1 MINLKRTSV
10 LFGAVLLIVSCTST
24 PSTSSTDSTGSSTTS
39 QTGSTSN
46 SSTSIE
52 AIDNYDD
59 WLNTWSEAGHLYLHY
74 LRPQANVSE
83 YDDYALWIWQN
94 APQDLEGSLYC
105 VTSPTI
111 RSAFNEMNVDWMTN
125 VGNTGNALMQSGRI
139 VDIDLTATNVVGG
152 KTGATTG
159 FIGATRIGFLIIL
172 ESSMGGGSHWTSDGG
187 ANTYIDD
194 IDSHKRS
201 NGSIH
206 IFCVQGSVGDYSFT
220 YDPNYIENPVV
231 TDTTGNYRSNAEL
244 SNTSSTK
251 IAGTVPTSTT
261 FKSSMGIGYQIFVA
275 SFADSNNDG
284 MGDIRGIINSLD
296 YLEDL
301 NVNCLWLTPIQQ
313 SESYHGYD
321 VTDFEAIDSKFG
333 TMADYR
339 ELVDELH
346 VRGMTIIMD
355 FVINH
360 TSKNNVWFKKS
371 QRAEVGTHPITQ
383 ATFNYRDMY
392 HWKYKGDKVRKWNE
406 TSSVGVNDPGYGTSI
421 ATYTEINVEN
431 HPDWYRDGESDYY
444 YYGKFG
450 SGMAELNYESQ
461 ITRDL
466 VIDMAKGWLEFG
478 VDGFRLDA
486 IKHIYMLDESYKS
499 GDLVVSDT
507 GERTYYD
514 EEKRETVTVKFD
526 YSSNLS
532 KNIAFWKEFSH
543 KLKLEYPNTFLVGEN
558 FDGWDDRM
566 SPYYETMDS
575 QFDFGLYY
583 HNLEYNYLKLDGKN
597 AVANAIEGNSTEDV
611 HKSHRSDFIN
621 GAFTS
626 NHDVL
631 RAINHI
637 NVTSGGSDLS
647 SNPTI
652 GSGDVSTQ
660 IKKAQTHAAITLM
673 QPGLS
678 WIYYGDEL
686 GMSGNTSQDNAT
698 NSNNMDR
705 WYRQPFK
712 WGNSDSR
719 TTGYRFN
726 MYTVEHD
733 NYNKNT
739 LKSASEQASDNTSML
754 ALYRALAEIKNRPD
768 FPINGDYTGWNFG
781 INSDV
786 HHFQIAGSSATYKV
800 YVNCGSSTVPISPG
814 TVVLA
819 WNASSTQL
827 NAYGIVISKV

>member
-1 MINLKRTSV
+1 MSKINKFGVFLLSV
-10 LFGAVLLIVSCTST
+10 LFIVSCDGGSGSDSNTSGD
-24 PSTSSTDSTGSSTTS
+24 TSSTSV
-39 QTGSTSN
+39 
-46 SSTSIE
+46 E
-52 AIDNYDD
+52 VIDEYDD
-59 WLNTWSEAGHLYLHY
+59 WLNTWSESDHLYIHY
-74 LRPQANVSE
+74 LRPEAPISE

-94 APQDLEGSLYC
+94 APQDLEGSLFC
-105 VTSPTI
+105 STD
-111 RSAFNEMNVDWMTN
+111 SAVKEAFYEMPDDWLTN
-125 VGNTGNALMQSGRI
+125 VGNSGNDLMQSGRI
-139 VDIDLTATNVVGG
+139 VDIDLSATNIIGG
-152 KTGATTG
+152 KTGRNTG
-159 FIGATRIGFLIIL
+159 FIGATRIGFLLVL

-194 IDSHKRS
+194 IASHRRS

-206 IFCVQGSVGDYSFT
+206 VFCIQGSVGDYSFT

-231 TDTTGNYRSNAEL
+231 NDTTGTYRSGSDVA
-244 SNTSSTK
+244 SSTDSYQQSGTSS
-251 IAGTVPTSTT
+251 T

-275 SFADSNNDG
+275 SFADSNGDG
-284 MGDIRGIINSLD
+284 LGDIRGIINSLD

-301 NVNCLWLTPIQQ
+301 NVNCLWLTPIQR

-321 VTDFEAIDSKFG
+321 VTDFGAIDSKFG
-333 TMADYR
+333 TMDDYR
-339 ELVDELH
+339 ELVDEVH
-346 VRGMTIIMD
+346 ERGMTILMD

-371 QRAEVGTHPITQ
+371 QRAEQGTHPVTQ
-383 ATFNYRDMY
+383 ESFNYRDMY
-392 HWKYKGDKVRKWNE
+392 HWAYKGDMVRKWNE
-406 TSSVGVNDPGYGTSI
+406 TSSVPVSDPGYGTTT
-421 ATYTEINVEN
+421 ATYNSIPVET
-431 HPDWYRDGESDYY
+431 HPDWYRDGESNYY

-450 SGMAELNYESQ
+450 SGMAELNYDAQ

-486 IKHIYMLDESYKS
+486 VKHIYMLDEAYQN

-507 GERTYYD
+507 GTRTFYD
-514 EEKRETVTVKFD
+514 SEKMENVTVKFD
-526 YSSNLS
+526 YSSNMS
-532 KNIAFWKEFSH
+532 KNLAFWKEFSF
-543 KLKLEYPNTFLVGEN
+543 KLKQEYPNAFLVGEN

-566 SPYYETMDS
+566 SPYLKAMDS

-583 HNLEYNYLKLDGKN
+583 HNLEYNYLKSSGGGAKN
-597 AVANAIEGNSTEDV
+597 AVMNAKEGNSTQTV
-611 HKSHRSDFIN
+611 SRSHRSDYIG

-637 NVTSGGSDLS
+637 NVASDGSNLDHNPVIGGANLA
-647 SNPTI
+647 
-652 GSGDVSTQ
+652 TQ

-686 GMSGNTSQDNAT
+686 GMSGNTVGVSTSNPETINNA
-698 NSNNMDR
+698 DR

-712 WGNSDSR
+712 WGASDER

-733 NYNKNT
+733 DYNKNT
-739 LKSASEQASDNTSML
+739 LASAAEQVGDSTSML
-754 ALYRALAEIKNRPD
+754 SLYKALAEVKNRPD
-768 FPINGDYTGWNFG
+768 FPINGDYTGYDFE
-781 INSDV
+781 INGDV
-786 HHFQIAGSSATYKV
+786 QHFQISGGGVTYKV
-800 YVNCGSSTVPISPG
+800 YVNCGASTVTINPG
-814 TVVLA
+814 TTVLT
-819 WNASSTQL
+819 WNATSTQL
-827 NAYGIVISKV
+827 NAYGIVISKVNSPD

>member
-1 MINLKRTSV
+1 MFKFRKTY
-10 LFGAVLLIVSCTST
+10 ALILAIFLIASCNGNPTD
-24 PSTSSTDSTGSSTTS
+24 TSSSDSVDSSTTS
-39 QTGSTSN
+39 
-46 SSTSIE
+46 IE
-52 AIDNYDD
+52 VIDNYDD
-59 WLNTWSEAGHLYLHY
+59 WLNTWSENGHLYLHY
-74 LRPQANVSE
+74 LRPAASVTD

-105 VTSPTI
+105 GTSSTLL
-111 RSAFNEMNVDWMTN
+111 SAFHEMNVDWLDN
-125 VGNTGNALMQSGRI
+125 VGNSGNALMQSGRI
-139 VDIDLTATNVVGG
+139 VDIDLNATNVIGG
-152 KTGATTG
+152 KTGANTG
-159 FIGATRIGFLIIL
+159 FIGATRIGFLIVL

-194 IDSHKRS
+194 IASHRRS

-206 IFCVQGSVGDYSFT
+206 VFCVQGSVGDYSFT

-231 TDTTGNYRSNAEL
+231 NDTTGTYRSGSDVA
-244 SNTSSTK
+244 SSTDGF
-251 IAGTVPTSTT
+251 AQSATSAT

-275 SFADSNNDG
+275 SFADSNGDG
-284 MGDIRGIINSLD
+284 LGDIRGIINSLD

-321 VTDFEAIDSKFG
+321 VTDFGAIDSKFG
-333 TMADYR
+333 TMGDYR
-339 ELVDELH
+339 ELVDEVH
-346 VRGMTIIMD
+346 ERGMTILMD

-371 QRAEVGTHPITQ
+371 QRAEPGTHPVTQ
-383 ATFNYRDMY
+383 ESFNYRDMY
-392 HWKYKGDKVRKWNE
+392 HWAYAGDMVRKWNE
-406 TSSVGVNDPGYGTSI
+406 IKGPDANDPGYGTTT
-421 ATYTEINVEN
+421 ATYNNIPVET
-431 HPDWYRDGESDYY
+431 HPDWYRDGESNYY

-450 SGMAELNYESQ
+450 SGMAELNYDAQ

-486 IKHIYMLDESYKS
+486 VKHIYMLDEAYQS

-507 GERTYYD
+507 GTRTYYD
-514 EEKRETVTVKFD
+514 AEKMEDVTVKFD
-526 YSSNLS
+526 YSSNMS
-532 KNIAFWKEFSH
+532 KNLAFWKEFSF
-543 KLKLEYPNTFLVGEN
+543 KLKQDFPNAFLVGEN

-566 SPYYETMDS
+566 SPYLKAMDS

-583 HNLEYNYLKLDGKN
+583 HNLEYNYLKKQGMN
-597 AVANAIEGNSTEDV
+597 ASQNAQEGNSTETV
-611 HKSHRSDFIN
+611 SRSHRSDYIG

-637 NVTSGGSDLS
+637 NVTSDGSNLDHNPVIGGANLA
-647 SNPTI
+647 
-652 GSGDVSTQ
+652 TQ

-686 GMSGNTSQDNAT
+686 GMSGNTVGVSTSNPETINNA
-698 NSNNMDR
+698 DR

-712 WGNSDSR
+712 WGASDER

-733 NYNKNT
+733 DYNKNT
-739 LKSASEQASDNTSML
+739 LASAAEQVGDSTSML
-754 ALYRALAEIKNRPD
+754 SLYKALAEVKNRPD
-768 FPINGDYTGWNFG
+768 FPINGDYTGWDFE
-781 INSDV
+781 INGDV
-786 HHFQIAGSSATYKV
+786 QHFQISGGGVTYKV
-800 YVNCGSSTVPISPG
+800 YVNCGASTVTINPG
-814 TVVLA
+814 TTVLT
-819 WNASSTQL
+819 WNATSTQL
-827 NAYGIVISKV
+827 NAYGIVISRVP

>member
-1 MINLKRTSV
+1 MSKINKFGVFLLSV
-10 LFGAVLLIVSCTST
+10 LFIVSCDGGSGSDSNTSGD
-24 PSTSSTDSTGSSTTS
+24 TSSTSV
-39 QTGSTSN
+39 
-46 SSTSIE
+46 E
-52 AIDNYDD
+52 VIDEYDD
-59 WLNTWSEAGHLYLHY
+59 WLNTWSESDHLYIHY
-74 LRPQANVSE
+74 LRPEAPISE

-94 APQDLEGSLYC
+94 APQDLEGSLFC
-105 VTSPTI
+105 STD
-111 RSAFNEMNVDWMTN
+111 SAVKEAFYEMPDDWLTN
-125 VGNTGNALMQSGRI
+125 VGNSGNDLMQSGRI
-139 VDIDLTATNVVGG
+139 VDIDLSATNIIGG
-152 KTGATTG
+152 KTGRNTG
-159 FIGATRIGFLIIL
+159 FIGATRIGFLLVL

-194 IDSHKRS
+194 IASHRRS

-206 IFCVQGSVGDYSFT
+206 VFCVQGSVGDYSFT

-231 TDTTGNYRSNAEL
+231 NDTTGTYRSGSDVA
-244 SNTSSTK
+244 SSTDGF
-251 IAGTVPTSTT
+251 AQSATSAT

-275 SFADSNNDG
+275 SFADSNGDG
-284 MGDIRGIINSLD
+284 LGDIRGIINSLD

-301 NVNCLWLTPIQQ
+301 NVNCLWLTPIQR

-321 VTDFEAIDSKFG
+321 VTDFGAIDSKFG
-333 TMADYR
+333 TMDDYR
-339 ELVDELH
+339 ELVDEVH
-346 VRGMTIIMD
+346 ERGMTILMD

-371 QRAEVGTHPITQ
+371 QRAEPGTHPVTQ
-383 ATFNYRDMY
+383 ESFNYRDMY
-392 HWKYKGDKVRKWNE
+392 HWAYAGDMVRKWNE
-406 TSSVGVNDPGYGTSI
+406 IKGPDANDPGYGTTT
-421 ATYTEINVEN
+421 ATYNNIPVET
-431 HPDWYRDGESDYY
+431 HPDWYRDGESNYY

-450 SGMAELNYESQ
+450 SGMAELNYDAQ

-486 IKHIYMLDESYKS
+486 VKHIYMLDEAYQS

-507 GERTYYD
+507 GTRTFYD
-514 EEKRETVTVKFD
+514 SEKMENVTVKFD
-526 YSSNLS
+526 YSSNMS
-532 KNIAFWKEFSH
+532 KNLAFWKEFSF
-543 KLKLEYPNTFLVGEN
+543 KLKQEYPNAFLVGEN

-566 SPYYETMDS
+566 SPYLKAMDS

-583 HNLEYNYLKLDGKN
+583 HNLEYNYLKKQGMN
-597 AVANAIEGNSTEDV
+597 ASQNAQEGNSTETV
-611 HKSHRSDFIN
+611 SRSHRSDYIG

-637 NVTSGGSDLS
+637 NVTSDGSNLDHNPVIGGANLA
-647 SNPTI
+647 
-652 GSGDVSTQ
+652 TQ

-686 GMSGNTSQDNAT
+686 GMSGNTVGVSTSNPETINNA
-698 NSNNMDR
+698 DR

-712 WGNSDSR
+712 WGASDER

-733 NYNKNT
+733 DYNKNT
-739 LKSASEQASDNTSML
+739 LASAAEQVGDSTSML
-754 ALYRALAEIKNRPD
+754 SLYKALAEVKNRPD
-768 FPINGDYTGWNFG
+768 FPINGDYTGWDFE
-781 INSDV
+781 INGDV
-786 HHFQIAGSSATYKV
+786 QHFQISGGGVTYKV
-800 YVNCGSSTVPISPG
+800 YVNCGASTVTINPG
-814 TVVLA
+814 TTVLT
-819 WNASSTQL
+819 WNATSTQL
-827 NAYGIVISKV
+827 NAYGIVISRVP

>member
-1 MINLKRTSV
+1 MLKIKKIGS
-10 LFGAVLLIVSCTST
+10 LFMAVLLIVSCDGGTSGD
-24 PSTSSTDSTGSSTTS
+24 SDSADSNDTSVTS
-39 QTGSTSN
+39 V
-46 SSTSIE
+46 E
-52 AIDNYDD
+52 EIDNYDD
-59 WLNTWSEAGHLYLHY
+59 WLNTWSESNHLYIHY
-74 LRPQANVSE
+74 LRPNAPFAE

-94 APQDLEGSLYC
+94 APEDLEGSLYC
-105 VTSPTI
+105 ATRQNVKE
-111 RSAFNEMNVDWMTN
+111 AFYEMPVDWMSN
-125 VGNTGNALMQSGRI
+125 VGGSGNALMQSGRI
-139 VDIDLTATNVVGG
+139 VDIDLNASNVIGG
-152 KTGATTG
+152 KTGASTG
-159 FIGATRIGFLIIL
+159 FAGATRIGFLL
-172 ESSMGGGSHWTSDGG
+172 VVEQYMGGGSHWISDGG

-194 IDSHKRS
+194 IGSHKRL

-206 IFCVQGSVGDYSFT
+206 VFCVQGSVGDYSFS
-220 YDPNYIENPVV
+220 YDENYIENPVV
-231 TDTTGNYRSNAEL
+231 SDTTGTYRSGSDVL
-244 SNTSSTK
+244 SSNDNYNQSATSPK
-251 IAGTVPTSTT
+251 
-261 FKSSMGIGYQIFVA
+261 FKTSMGIGYQIFVA

-321 VTDFEAIDSKFG
+321 VTDFSKIDSKFG
-333 TMADYR
+333 TMEDYR
-339 ELVDELH
+339 ELVDEVH
-346 VRGMTIIMD
+346 ERGMTILMD

-371 QRAEVGTHPITQ
+371 QRAEEGTHPVTK
-383 ATFNYRDMY
+383 AKFNYRDMY
-392 HWKYKGDKVRKWNE
+392 HWKYKGDLVRKWNE
-406 TSSVGVNDPGYGTSI
+406 GSVPEPTDPGYGTTT
-421 ATYTEINVEN
+421 ATYTEIAVET
-431 HPDWYRDGESDYY
+431 HPDWYRDGESNYY

-450 SGMAELNYESQ
+450 SGMAELNYDAQ

-466 VIDMAKGWLEFG
+466 VIEMAKEWLAFG

-486 IKHIYMLDESYKS
+486 VKHIYMLDEAYKA

-507 GERTYYD
+507 GVRTYYD
-514 EEKRETVTVKFD
+514 NEKMQSVTVKFD
-526 YSSNLS
+526 YSSNMS
-532 KNIAFWKEFSH
+532 KNKAFWKEFSF
-543 KLKLEYPNTFLVGEN
+543 KLKQDYPDTFLVGEN
-558 FDGWDDRM
+558 FDGWDDRIA
-566 SPYYETMDS
+566 PYLEAMDS

-583 HNLEYNYLKLDGKN
+583 HNLEYNYLKKGGMN
-597 AVANAIEGNSTEDV
+597 AALNAQEGNSTETV
-611 HKSHRSDFIN
+611 NRSKRNDYIG

-637 NVTSGGSDLS
+637 NVSNSANINIFDKNPIIGGTNLA
-647 SNPTI
+647 
-652 GSGDVSTQ
+652 TQ

-686 GMSGNTSQDNAT
+686 GMSGNTVGVSTSNPETINNA
-698 NSNNMDR
+698 DR

-712 WGNSDSR
+712 WGASDNR

-733 NYNKNT
+733 DYNKNT
-739 LKSASEQASDNTSML
+739 LKSAAEQAIESTSML
-754 ALYRALAEIKNRPD
+754 TLYRALAEVKNRAD
-768 FPINGDYTGWNFG
+768 FPINGDYTGWDFG

-786 HHFQIAGSSATYKV
+786 QHFQISGGGVTYKV
-800 YVNCGSSTVPISPG
+800 YVNCGTSNVTISPG
-814 TVVLA
+814 TVVLT
-819 WNASSTQL
+819 WNATNTTL

>member
-1 MINLKRTSV
+1 MIKAQKFLT
-10 LFGAVLLIVSCTST
+10 LLLAVLLIASCDGGTT
-24 PSTSSTDSTGSSTTS
+24 DTSSSSDSSSI
-39 QTGSTSN
+39 
-46 SSTSIE
+46 TSIE
-52 AIDNYDD
+52 EIDEYDD
-59 WLNTWSEAGHLYLHY
+59 WLNTWSQSGHLYLHY
-74 LRPQANVSE
+74 LRPKATAMAE
-83 YDDYALWIWQN
+83 YDNYALWIWQN

-105 VTSPTI
+105 GTEAAVLSN
-111 RSAFNEMNVDWMTN
+111 FHKMNADWMDN
-125 VGNTGNALMQSGRI
+125 VGDSGNDVMQSGRI
-139 VDIDLTATNVVGG
+139 VDIDLAATNVIGG
-152 KTGATTG
+152 KTGDSTG
-159 FIGATRIGFLIIL
+159 FIGATRIGFLIVL
-172 ESSMGGGSHWTSDGG
+172 ESSMGGGTHWTSDGG

-194 IDSHKRS
+194 LDSHKRS
-201 NGSIH
+201 NGAIH
-206 IFCVQGSVGDYSFT
+206 VFCVQGSVGDYKFS
-220 YDPNYIENPVV
+220 YDAEYTENPTVDDE
-231 TDTTGNYRSNAEL
+231 TKGYRSGTEL
-244 SNTSSTK
+244 SDTSSNDTYTQAVTSST
-251 IAGTVPTSTT
+251 
-261 FKSSMGIGYQIFVA
+261 FKTEMGIGYQIFVA
-275 SFADSNNDG
+275 SFADSNGDG

-296 YLEDL
+296 YLQSL
-301 NVNCLWLTPIQQ
+301 KVNCLWLTPIQQ

-321 VTDFEAIDSKFG
+321 VTDFAAIDSKFG

-339 ELVDELH
+339 ELVDEVHL
-346 VRGMTIIMD
+346 RGMTILMD

-371 QRAEVGTHPITQ
+371 QRAEEGIHPVTQ
-383 ATFNYRDMY
+383 AKFKYRDMY
-392 HWKYKGDKVRKWNE
+392 HWKYAGDLVRKWNE
-406 TSSVGVNDPGYGTSI
+406 TSSVPVADPGYGTAT
-421 ATYTEINVEN
+421 ATYTNIPVEQ
-431 HPDWYRDGESDYY
+431 HPDWYRDGESNYY

-466 VIDMAKGWLEFG
+466 VIEMAKNWLEFG

-486 IKHIYMLDESYKS
+486 VKHIYMLDEAYRS
-499 GDLVVSDT
+499 GDQVVSDT

-514 EEKRETVTVKFD
+514 EEKMQTVTVKFD

-543 KLKLEYPNTFLVGEN
+543 KIKQSYPNAFLVGEN

-566 SPYYETMDS
+566 SPYYKAMDS

-583 HNLEYNYLKLDGKN
+583 HNLEYNYQKAQGKN
-597 AVANAIEGNSTEDV
+597 AVANALEGNATETV
-611 HKSHRSDFIN
+611 HKSHRDDYIN

-637 NVTSGGSDLS
+637 NVASGS
-647 SNPTI
+647 SNLGNNPTI
-652 GSGDVSTQ
+652 GSGDVATQ

-686 GMSGNTSQDNAT
+686 GMSGNTSQDTAT
-698 NSNNMDR
+698 NANNMDR

-712 WGNSDSR
+712 WGASDDR

-739 LKSASEQASDNTSML
+739 LKSAAEQAVDNNSML
-754 ALYRALAEIKNRPD
+754 ALYKKLAEIKNYAD
-768 FPINGDYTGWNFG
+768 FPVNGDYTGWTYG
-781 INSDV
+781 DSSDV
-786 HHFQIAGSSATYKV
+786 QHFQIAGATATYKV
-800 YVNCGSSTVPISPG
+800 YVNCGSSTLTISPG

-819 WNASSTQL
+819 WNATSTSL
-827 NAYGIVISKV
+827 PPYGIVISKV

>member
-1 MINLKRTSV
+1 MSKINKFGVFLLSV
-10 LFGAVLLIVSCTST
+10 FFIVSCDGGSGSDSNTSGDT
-24 PSTSSTDSTGSSTTS
+24 
-39 QTGSTSN
+39 

-52 AIDNYDD
+52 VIDEYDD
-59 WLNTWSEAGHLYLHY
+59 WLNTWSESDHLYIHY
-74 LRPQANVSE
+74 LRPEAPISE

-94 APQDLEGSLYC
+94 APQDLEGSLFC
-105 VTSPTI
+105 STD
-111 RSAFNEMNVDWMTN
+111 SAVKEAFYEMPDDWLTN
-125 VGNTGNALMQSGRI
+125 VGNSGNDLMQSGRI
-139 VDIDLTATNVVGG
+139 VDIDLSATNIIGG
-152 KTGATTG
+152 KTGRNTG
-159 FIGATRIGFLIIL
+159 FIGATRIGFLLVL

-194 IDSHKRS
+194 IASHRRS

-206 IFCVQGSVGDYSFT
+206 VFCVQGSVGDYSFT

-231 TDTTGNYRSNAEL
+231 NDTTGTYRSGSDVA
-244 SNTSSTK
+244 SSTDGF
-251 IAGTVPTSTT
+251 AQSATSAT

-275 SFADSNNDG
+275 SFADSNGDG
-284 MGDIRGIINSLD
+284 LGDIRGIINSLD

-301 NVNCLWLTPIQQ
+301 NVNCLWLTPIQR

-321 VTDFEAIDSKFG
+321 VTDFGAIDSKFG
-333 TMADYR
+333 TMDDYR
-339 ELVDELH
+339 ELVDEVH
-346 VRGMTIIMD
+346 ERGMTILMD

-371 QRAEVGTHPITQ
+371 QRAEQGTHPVTQ
-383 ATFNYRDMY
+383 ESFNYRDMY
-392 HWKYKGDKVRKWNE
+392 HWAYKGDMVRKWNE
-406 TSSVGVNDPGYGTSI
+406 TSSVPVSDPGYGTTT
-421 ATYTEINVEN
+421 ATYNSIPVET
-431 HPDWYRDGESDYY
+431 HPDWYRDGESNYY

-450 SGMAELNYESQ
+450 SGMAELNYDAQ

-486 IKHIYMLDESYKS
+486 VKHIYMLDEAYQS

-507 GERTYYD
+507 GTRTFYD
-514 EEKRETVTVKFD
+514 SEKMENVTVKFD
-526 YSSNLS
+526 YSSNMS
-532 KNIAFWKEFSH
+532 KNLAFWKEFSF
-543 KLKLEYPNTFLVGEN
+543 KLKQEYPNAFLVGEN

-566 SPYYETMDS
+566 SPYLKAMDS

-583 HNLEYNYLKLDGKN
+583 HNLEYNYLKKQGMN
-597 AVANAIEGNSTEDV
+597 ASQNAQEGNSTETV
-611 HKSHRSDFIN
+611 SRSHRSDYIG

-637 NVTSGGSDLS
+637 NVTSDGSNLDHNPVIGGANLA
-647 SNPTI
+647 
-652 GSGDVSTQ
+652 TQ

-686 GMSGNTSQDNAT
+686 GMSGNTVGVSTSNPETINNA
-698 NSNNMDR
+698 DR

-712 WGNSDSR
+712 WGASDER

-733 NYNKNT
+733 DYNKNT
-739 LKSASEQASDNTSML
+739 LASAAEQAGDSTSML
-754 ALYRALAEIKNRPD
+754 SLYKALAEVKNRPD
-768 FPINGDYTGWNFG
+768 FPINGDYTGWDFE
-781 INSDV
+781 INGDV
-786 HHFQIAGSSATYKV
+786 QHFQISGGGVTYKV
-800 YVNCGSSTVPISPG
+800 YVNCGASTVTINPG
-814 TVVLA
+814 TTVLT
-819 WNASSTQL
+819 WNATSTQL
-827 NAYGIVISKV
+827 NAYGIVISRV

>member
-1 MINLKRTSV
+1 MSKINKFGVFLLSV
-10 LFGAVLLIVSCTST
+10 LFIVSCDGGSG
-24 PSTSSTDSTGSSTTS
+24 SDSSASGDT
-39 QTGSTSN
+39 

-52 AIDNYDD
+52 VIDEYDD
-59 WLNTWSEAGHLYLHY
+59 WLNTWSESDHLYIHY
-74 LRPQANVSE
+74 LRPEAPISE

-94 APQDLEGSLYC
+94 APQDLEGSLFC
-105 VTSPTI
+105 STD
-111 RSAFNEMNVDWMTN
+111 SAVKEAFYEMPDDWLTN
-125 VGNTGNALMQSGRI
+125 VGNSGNDLMQSGRI
-139 VDIDLTATNVVGG
+139 VDIDLSATNIIGG
-152 KTGATTG
+152 KTGRNTG
-159 FIGATRIGFLIIL
+159 FIGATRIGFLLVL

-194 IDSHKRS
+194 IASHRRS

-206 IFCVQGSVGDYSFT
+206 VFCVQGSVGDYSFT

-231 TDTTGNYRSNAEL
+231 NDTTGTYRSGSDVA
-244 SNTSSTK
+244 SSTDSYQQSGTSS
-251 IAGTVPTSTT
+251 T

-275 SFADSNNDG
+275 SFADSNGDG
-284 MGDIRGIINSLD
+284 LGDIRGIINSLD

-301 NVNCLWLTPIQQ
+301 NVNCLWLTPIQR

-321 VTDFEAIDSKFG
+321 VTDFGAIDSKFG
-333 TMADYR
+333 TMDDYR
-339 ELVDELH
+339 ELVDEVH
-346 VRGMTIIMD
+346 ERGMTILMD

-371 QRAEVGTHPITQ
+371 QRAEQGTHPVTQ
-383 ATFNYRDMY
+383 ESFNYRDMY
-392 HWKYKGDKVRKWNE
+392 HWAYKGDMVRKWNE
-406 TSSVGVNDPGYGTSI
+406 TSSVPVSDPGYGTTT
-421 ATYTEINVEN
+421 ATYNSIPVET
-431 HPDWYRDGESDYY
+431 HPDWYRDGESNYY

-450 SGMAELNYESQ
+450 SGMAELNYDAQ

-486 IKHIYMLDESYKS
+486 VKHIYMLDEAYQS

-507 GERTYYD
+507 GTRTFYD
-514 EEKRETVTVKFD
+514 SEKMENVTVKFD
-526 YSSNLS
+526 YSSNMS
-532 KNIAFWKEFSH
+532 KNLAFWKEFSF
-543 KLKLEYPNTFLVGEN
+543 KLKQEYPNAFLVGEN

-566 SPYYETMDS
+566 SPYLKAMDS

-583 HNLEYNYLKLDGKN
+583 HNLEYNYLKKQGMN
-597 AVANAIEGNSTEDV
+597 ASQNAQEGNSTETV
-611 HKSHRSDFIN
+611 SRSHRSDYIG

-637 NVTSGGSDLS
+637 NVTSDGSNLDHNPVIGGANLA
-647 SNPTI
+647 
-652 GSGDVSTQ
+652 TQ

-686 GMSGNTSQDNAT
+686 GMSGNTVGVSTSNPETINNA
-698 NSNNMDR
+698 DR

-712 WGNSDSR
+712 WGASDER

-733 NYNKNT
+733 DYNKNT
-739 LKSASEQASDNTSML
+739 LASAAEQVGDSTSML
-754 ALYRALAEIKNRPD
+754 SLYKALAEVKNRPD
-768 FPINGDYTGWNFG
+768 FPINGDYTGYDFE
-781 INSDV
+781 INGDV
-786 HHFQIAGSSATYKV
+786 QHFQISGGGVTYKV
-800 YVNCGSSTVPISPG
+800 YVNCGASTVTISPG
-814 TVVLA
+814 TTVLT
-819 WNASSTQL
+819 WNATSTQL
-827 NAYGIVISKV
+827 NAYGIVISKVYSPD